1 MFLGLNL
8 CKRMSLFLV
17 NICWRRVIVPATYF
31 QMILREKKDVCVERA
46 KGNMEKC
53 KQLVN

>member
-17 NICWRRVIVPATYF
+17 NICWARVIVPTTYF
-31 QMILREKKDVCVERA
+31 QMILRRKEDVCVE
-46 KGNMEKC
+46 EL
-53 KQLVN
+53 KQTWQRVNNW